1 MARAFVWRTVLT
13 LPLRPHDGS
22 ADELA
27 EPLLS
32 TTSALSHEYG
42 QPRPANALGPFV
54 LRPYDESRFQQGK
67 MTAAGRSR
75 GRRSFRGFATLLKDV
90 FAGLARLVIVLSVF
104 VYVFGVLYFLTPLN
118 SLELENA
125 FTEWWGLAHFEMVR
139 PTFLVL
145 ACTAPLLLSVL
156 LFEWIQWA
164 SVHRVASGA
173 VLSTGR
179 WMRRKPRIATW
190 SSWFS
195 YGEWLFL
202 LFVIGG
208 NVLVFYYG
216 FDRRYQMARMIA
228 GDDPIEF
235 NKYLSMVG
243 VTLGFNCVY
252 NAAFL
257 FLPATRNCA
266 WMAFLNISYANGI
279 KYHRWLGVVTVL
291 TAFVHCACYYWSW
304 IRQGVW
310 QEKALPCFDC
320 DLDTRK
326 GAKVWMNVF
335 GEVALL
341 SFLAI
346 GLSSI
351 PFVRR
356 NFYDAF
362 YYVHQLFFVAVFFM
376 VLHWRGAIWYI
387 LPSFALYL
395 VHRFLSSVNALAPV
409 EIAEF
414 TAMSSE
420 LLKIV
425 VSRSTS
431 HSGDFKIGQF
441 VYLNVPSISR
451 LQWHAFTIASS
462 PRMSAHTLTIIVKSL
477 GDWTKDLVEYST
489 KCKQTNVQ
497 PVMYVDGCYGSS
509 LEMYQDYPTV
519 CLVGGGVG
527 VTPLLAILEDTV
539 ARLAQRTELRQ
550 KVHFVFAFRELELLE
565 EIHPLLARIRERDP
579 HEQYFGFHFSLTR
592 APTNE
597 SLDRKLN
604 TRVPSTHQMSL
615 HAKNSSAA
623 SPFSEPLK
631 PSALRALTYALA
643 FSSTVVLVA
652 WLEFGGGK
660 INQIQASLWPV
671 QNGAEVLALFVAT
684 WLVCLFA
691 FVEKQIRKCSRAPMS
706 NQAYYRDEQRQHGY
720 MDSRSGYVPRLG
732 PSYDLHTPR
741 DLIADYK
748 VSIGKR
754 PDIHD
759 VLRHVYAG
767 HACTSSTRSPIAVF
781 VSGPESLKSS
791 VERAAAEIGSQHF
804 DIHEEEFEL

>member
-1 MARAFVWRTVLT
+1 MA
-13 LPLRPHDGS
+13 
-22 ADELA
+22 
-27 EPLLS
+27 
-32 TTSALSHEYG
+32 
-42 QPRPANALGPFV
+42 
-54 LRPYDESRFQQGK
+54 
-67 MTAAGRSR
+67 AAGRSR
-75 GRRSFRGFATLLKDV
+75 ARDLFQGFKTLLKNAFTV
-90 FAGLARLVIVLSVF
+90 LARLVIVLGVL
-104 VYVFGVLYFLTPLN
+104 VYMFGILYFLTPLN
-118 SLELENA
+118 TLELENA

-145 ACTAPLLLSVL
+145 ACTAPMLLSVL

-164 SVHRVASGA
+164 NVHRVSSGA
-173 VLSTGR
+173 VLSIGR
-179 WMRRKPRIATW
+179 WMRRKPQIATW
-190 SSWFS
+190 ISWFS
-195 YGEWLFL
+195 YGEWFFLF
-202 LFVIGG
+202 FIVGG

-216 FDRRYQMARMIA
+216 FDRRYQMARMVA

-266 WMAFLNISYANGI
+266 WMTFLNISYANGI

-291 TAFVHCACYYWSW
+291 AAFVHCACYYWSW

-351 PFVRR
+351 PYVRR

-362 YYVHQLFFVAVFFM
+362 YYVHQLFFVAVIFM

-387 LPSFALYL
+387 LPSFVLYL
-395 VHRFLSSVNALAPV
+395 AHRFLSSANALAPV
-409 EIAEF
+409 DIAEF
-414 TAMSSE
+414 TTMSNE

-425 VSRSTS
+425 VSQSIS
-431 HSGDFKIGQF
+431 HRGEFKIGQF

-462 PRMSAHTLTIIVKSL
+462 PRMSAHTLTILVKSL
-477 GDWTKDLVEYST
+477 GDWTKDLVEYSAE
-489 KCKQTNVQ
+489 CKQKNVQ
-497 PVMYVDGCYGSS
+497 PVMYMDGYYGSS
-509 LEMYQDYPTV
+509 LELYQDYPTV
-519 CLVGGGVG
+519 CLIGGGVG
-527 VTPLLAILEDTV
+527 VTPLFAILEDIV
-539 ARLAQRTELRQ
+539 ARLSQRAELRQ
-550 KVHFVFAFRELELLE
+550 RVYFVFTFRELELLE

-579 HEQYFGFHFSLTR
+579 HEQYFGFYFSLTR
-592 APTNE
+592 VPTDE
-597 SLDRKLN
+597 YLDQQLN
-604 TRVPSTHQMSL
+604 RHVPSTHQISF
-615 HAKNSSAA
+615 HDKSSFAA
-623 SPFSEPLK
+623 SPFSESLK
-631 PSALRALTYALA
+631 PSALRSLTYALV
-643 FSSTVVLVA
+643 FSSTVALVS

-660 INQIQASLWPV
+660 ITQIHASLWPV
-671 QNGAEVLALFVAT
+671 QNGAEVLALFVAA
-684 WLVCLFA
+684 WLVYLLA
-691 FVEKQIRKCSRAPMS
+691 FMEKQARKCFRASMS
-706 NQAYYRDEQRQHGY
+706 NQAYSRDERRQRRY
-720 MDSRSGYVPRLG
+720 MDTRSGYVPQLD
-732 PSYDLHTPR
+732 SSSDVHTLR

-748 VSIGKR
+748 VSVGKR

-767 HACTSSTRSPIAVF
+767 HAYTSSTSLPIAMF
-781 VSGPESLKSS
+781 VSGPESMKSS
-791 VERAAAEIGSQHF
+791 VKHAAAELGSQHF